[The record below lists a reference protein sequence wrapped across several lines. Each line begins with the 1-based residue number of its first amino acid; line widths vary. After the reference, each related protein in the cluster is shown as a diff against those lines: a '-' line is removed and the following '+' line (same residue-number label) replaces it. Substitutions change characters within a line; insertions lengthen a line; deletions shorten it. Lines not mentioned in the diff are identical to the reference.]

1 MNRDLDAIVHYVV
14 PGGMMRR
21 ALGIEDCDGG
31 AIGLGEFIASADES
45 PSHAGESRRQADPV
59 QRTDDAG
66 TNPPGA

>member
-1 MNRDLDAIVHYVV
+1 MNPDLDAIVHYVM

-21 ALGIEDCDGG
+21 ALRVEDCDSA

-45 PSHAGESRRQADPV
+45 PSHAGESRRQADPMR
-59 QRTDDAG
+59 RTDDAG